1 MVLKRSEGKYMSC
14 YFPNDFN
21 EEWLKFLNNVKRDPR
36 IEEKKIP
43 RAGNRK
49 VSLVIRSLIVWYNKQ
64 MEEKYGG
71 LESGGDE

>member
-1 MVLKRSEGKYMSC
+1 MSC